1 MPFSQE
7 ASKNLKGIPCYPS
20 KICNSLPERLIFPFC
35 QGASVCRPLDCTPE
49 QANISA
55 HLILLVC
62 PNFVLSRTPQIPSL
76 KHTSEHVFY
85 RTAPSSAFKCLL
97 FFLKRKKQKQI
108 SMPPVGLIRS
118 KSCNYIKIKPFSFI
132 ILKKNYS
139 NLSSNFLI

>member
-1 MPFSQE
+1 MFFTEQ
-7 ASKNLKGIPCYPS
+7 
-20 KICNSLPERLIFPFC
+20 LPV
-35 QGASVCRPLDCTPE
+35 A
-49 QANISA
+49 
-55 HLILLVC
+55 
-62 PNFVLSRTPQIPSL
+62 
-76 KHTSEHVFY
+76 
-85 RTAPSSAFKCLL
+85 AFKCLL